1 MRFTDLIAY
10 QALLEP
16 GKTAIVAGGKVVTFG
31 MLEQAVRSLSA
42 RIHALG
48 LQHGSLVG
56 LSIEVPSRHV
66 ALSLALARCG
76 LVSVPYASAAV
87 LAQLPPLALSLSD
100 GGLVTGTAAI
110 NLVVTDE
117 WFASPPDQDVAK
129 VVVANDADCRVFMSS
144 GTTGTPK
151 PIFQSFGGMDAQT
164 QVVASHHLLAGR
176 VSRILCGMPLKSA
189 WGYRSTVAALA
200 NGISV
205 YFAAGTADIPLT
217 LAAYGCEYLICS
229 VYQLQELVRLQN
241 EAMLP
246 LPSLAAICTGGSL
259 VPVELVH
266 SAQALLCTRII
277 LIYGSS
283 EVGHSALEVAGMH
296 PAQDGATGFVTPWTE
311 MEALAED
318 GSVLPRGE
326 TGELRVRSFAQAR
339 FGGPPAPDGELPWF
353 YPGDRGSI
361 SPEGRLTITGRSV
374 DILNI
379 GGTKLSSERIEHVLK
394 RHPMV
399 VDAGVVGFAGHQGLT
414 EIRAAVTVRGA
425 VGEDELRSLVGASFP
440 VAAPKVIRIV
450 AAIPRGDTGKILR
463 EELRALLN

>member
-1 MRFTDLIAY
+1 MRFTDLISY

-16 GKTAIVAGGKVVTFG
+16 SKPAIVAGGKIVTFG
-31 MLEQAVRSLSA
+31 MLEHAVRSLSG

-48 LQHGSLVG
+48 LQPGSLVG

-76 LVSVPYASAAV
+76 LVSVPYASAAT
-87 LAQLPPLALSLSD
+87 LSQLPPLALGLSD
-100 GGLVTGTAAI
+100 GGLVVGSAAI

-117 WFASPPDQDVAK
+117 WFAPSEQPVPDVAI
-129 VVVANDADCRVFMSS
+129 ADDADCRVFMSS

-151 PIFQSFGGMDAQT
+151 PIFQSFGGMDAQA
-164 QVVASHHLLAGR
+164 QVVANHHLLAGR
-176 VSRILCGMPLKSA
+176 VSRILCAMPLKSA
-189 WGYRSTVAALA
+189 WGYRSTIAALA
-200 NGISV
+200 NGIAV
-205 YFAAGTADIPLT
+205 YFAAGTADIPMT

-229 VYQLQELVRLQN
+229 VYQLQELVRLQS
-241 EAMLP
+241 ETMIP
-246 LPSLAAICTGGSL
+246 LPSLAAVCTGGSL
-259 VPVELVH
+259 VPAELVR
-266 SAQALLCTRII
+266 SAQSLLCSRII

-296 PAQDGATGFVTPWTE
+296 PWQDGATGFVTPWTE
-311 MEALAED
+311 MEAIAED
-318 GSVLPRGE
+318 GRVLPRGE

-339 FGGPPAPDGELPWF
+339 FGGQPAPDGELPWF

-361 SPEGRLTITGRSV
+361 SPDGRLTISGRTV

-379 GGTKLSSERIEHVLK
+379 GGTKLSSERIEHALK

-399 VDAGVVGFAGHQGLT
+399 IDAGVMGVADRQGLT
-414 EIRAAVTVRGA
+414 EVRAAVTVRGA
-425 VGEDELRSLVGASFP
+425 VAEAELRSFVATSFP
-440 VAAPKVIRIV
+440 VAAPQMIKIV